1 MSSCSSIF
9 FENKKLLVLHKAA
22 NILSVRSRFHSQK
35 PEETVLD
42 QFGKLLPV
50 HRLDREVEG
59 LIVAAKDKK
68 TQSICNSWFEK
79 KKIKKSYRALS
90 CEVSLEVFE
99 RLPFQVE
106 KIQAQVGEE
115 LVWKS
120 KILRGKKRSYEHK
133 EGDIAETHA
142 RLVACSHL
150 ANQTKV
156 YQWELN
162 PITGRA
168 HQLRF
173 ELAKHSH
180 PILGDELY
188 FAPLLPHYSNGIALI
203 AHSLNFKECIER
215 EELELPE
222 TLSLNISWE
231 TFLSR
236 LSSNAIQVAEKE

>member
-1 MSSCSSIF
+1 VSSCSTIF

-59 LIVAAKDKK
+59 LIIAAKDKK

-79 KKIKKSYRALS
+79 KKIKKSYKALS
-90 CEVSLEVFE
+90 CEVNLDVFD

-106 KIQAQVGEE
+106 KITAHEGQEY
-115 LVWKS
+115 LWKS

-133 EGDIAETHA
+133 EGDETETMA
-142 RLVACSHL
+142 RLIGSTHL
-150 ANQTKV
+150 SNQTKV
-156 YQWELN
+156 FKWELN
-162 PITGRA
+162 PITGRS

-173 ELAKHSH
+173 ELAKHGH

-188 FAPLLPHYSNGIALI
+188 FAPLLPQYSNGIALI
-203 AHSLNFKECIER
+203 AHTLNFKECLER
-215 EELELPE
+215 EELGLPE
-222 TLSLNISWE
+222 VLSLDISWE

-236 LSSNAIQVAEKE
+236 LSSNAVQVADTE

>member
-1 MSSCSSIF
+1 MSSCSTIF

-59 LIVAAKDKK
+59 LIIAAKDKK

-79 KKIKKSYRALS
+79 KKIKKSYKALS
-90 CEVSLEVFE
+90 CEVSLDLFE
-99 RLPFQVE
+99 RLPFVVE
-106 KIQAQVGEE
+106 KIHAREGEDF
-115 LVWKS
+115 VWRS
-120 KILRGKKRSYEHK
+120 KILRGKKRSYAHK
-133 EGDIAETHA
+133 DGDETETHA
-142 RLVACSHL
+142 RLVGTALLS
-150 ANQTKV
+150 NQTKV
-156 YQWELN
+156 FKWELN
-162 PITGRA
+162 PITGRS

-188 FAPLLPHYSNGIALI
+188 FAPLLPQYTNGIALV
-203 AHSLNFKECIER
+203 AHSLNFKECPER

-222 TLSLNISWE
+222 SLSLNISWE
-231 TFLSR
+231 TLLSR
-236 LSSNAIQVAEKE
+236 LSSNAIQVAGKE